1 MFQIRWLWKNIGHKQ
16 RVQFVA
22 AMVLSAF
29 TSTMLLINPTLT
41 SELIDKVIVA
51 QNPDPLIGILAAM
64 LVVQCLRIGLRY
76 LMIMFFEWSSQEMT
90 YNLRVHLFKVLQYQE
105 LRFFDRNQ
113 IGRAHV

>member
-41 SELIDKVIVA
+41 SELRCV
-51 QNPDPLIGILAAM
+51 
-64 LVVQCLRIGLRY
+64 
-76 LMIMFFEWSSQEMT
+76 
-90 YNLRVHLFKVLQYQE
+90 
-105 LRFFDRNQ
+105 
-113 IGRAHV
+113 